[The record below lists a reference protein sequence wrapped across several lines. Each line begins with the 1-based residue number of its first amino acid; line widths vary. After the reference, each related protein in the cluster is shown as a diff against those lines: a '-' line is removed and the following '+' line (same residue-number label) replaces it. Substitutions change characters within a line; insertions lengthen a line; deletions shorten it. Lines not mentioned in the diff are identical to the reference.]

1 MEPDVEFGSHSVT
14 DAIHA
19 TNLFRFFHV
28 GDDETVALRGIDL
41 AVARGEF
48 VAVMGPSGS
57 GKSTLLACLAGL
69 DNPDGGSVKIA
80 GERITRRSET
90 DRCRIRGRS
99 IGIMMQAGNLFA
111 HLNVIDNLRMQR
123 SLARLPAT
131 SLPET
136 LLAELGLGGRMKA
149 LPATLSGGES
159 ARAGLA
165 VAMAAEP
172 AVLICD
178 EPTAEVDGA
187 TEAVVIATI
196 KQLQRRGSAILIAT
210 HSEALSEQADRV
222 LKIVDGQLE

>member
-1 MEPDVEFGSHSVT
+1 VEPDVELGSYPVT

-28 GDDETVALRGIDL
+28 GDDETVALRGVDL
-41 AVARGEF
+41 AVAPGEF

-57 GKSTLLACLAGL
+57 GKSTLLSCLAGL
-69 DNPDGGSVKIA
+69 DNPDGGSVEIA
-80 GERITRRSET
+80 GERITRRTEV
-90 DRCRIRGRS
+90 DRCRIRARS

-111 HLNVIDNLRMQR
+111 HLSVIDNLRLQR
-123 SLARLPAT
+123 NLARLPAT
-131 SLPET
+131 KLPET
-136 LLAELGLGGRMKA
+136 LLTELGLGGRMNA
-149 LPATLSGGES
+149 LPSTLSGGES

-178 EPTAEVDGA
+178 EPTAEIDSA

-196 KQLQRRGSAILIAT
+196 KRLQTRGSAILVAT
-210 HSEALSEQADRV
+210 HSQALAERADRV
-222 LKIVDGQLE
+222 LKIVDGQLA